1 MKKVLPAIIVLVLV
15 VVGVIFYFVGKQNTA
30 SDTNSSTSGS
40 SSSQM
45 ENMPNGSNKPQ
56 NQANTTPEAANTDK
70 VTIKNLAFSPANITV
85 KKGTTVT
92 WTNQDSTA
100 HTVTE
105 TDGQDGPNSGN
116 LAKGQ
121 SYSFTFNTVGT
132 FKYDCSIHTYMTGTV
147 TVTE

>member
-1 MKKVLPAIIVLVLV
+1 MKKALPIIIVAVLV
-15 VVGVIFYFVGKQNTA
+15 IGGLAYYFATKNKG
-30 SDTNSSTSGS
+30 SSADNKTTTQSQS
-40 SSSQM
+40 SSS
-45 ENMPNGSNKPQ
+45 NMPDMPGTTTGNEVQ
-56 NQANTTPEAANTDK
+56 QQAQGTNK
-70 VTIKNLAFSPANITV
+70 VTIKDFAFSPANITV

-105 TDGQDGPNSGN
+105 TDGKDGPGSGN
-116 LAKGQ
+116 LDQGK

-132 FKYDCSIHTYMTGTV
+132 FSYDCSIHPSMTGKV